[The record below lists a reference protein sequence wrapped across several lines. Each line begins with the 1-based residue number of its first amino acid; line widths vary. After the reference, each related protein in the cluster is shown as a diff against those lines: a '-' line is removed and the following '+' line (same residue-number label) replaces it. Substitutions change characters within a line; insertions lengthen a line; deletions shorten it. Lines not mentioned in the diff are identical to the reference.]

1 MGMFHSPAGD
11 FIKQPKAINPKCN
24 NGKEPP
30 FDIAAEQ
37 LQSRSIEVQLSAIN
51 EGIPAYPALEY
62 DRAPRVGKA

>member
-1 MGMFHSPAGD
+1 MSMFYSPAGH
-11 FIKQPKAINPKCN
+11 FVEQPKAIDAKGND
-24 NGKEPP
+24 GEEPP